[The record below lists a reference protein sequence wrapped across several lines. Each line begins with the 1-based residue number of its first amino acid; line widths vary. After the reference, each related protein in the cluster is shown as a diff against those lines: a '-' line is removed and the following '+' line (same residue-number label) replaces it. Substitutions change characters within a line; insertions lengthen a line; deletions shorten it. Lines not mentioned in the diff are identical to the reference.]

1 MGQLQANSN
10 EQRDFQVK
18 NNRKYDVDESDLSSH
33 AQEAIRTFKHTV
45 YRFSLPK
52 LRHRFMKSLDDSDK
66 APSF

>member
-1 MGQLQANSN
+1 M
-10 EQRDFQVK
+10 K

-33 AQEAIRTFKHTV
+33 AQEAIRTFKHTM

-52 LRHRFMKSLDDSDK
+52 LCHRFMKSLDDSGK